1 VNTFWVFD
9 ARIKVKIS
17 PLRSIPTS
25 REDLSKA
32 KGEWKVELSQ
42 PYKSSASPRQG
53 ARVACSEVSSPQLC
67 EDARPSPAD

>member
-1 VNTFWVFD
+1 MNTIWVID

-42 PYKSSASPRQG
+42 VPRLG
-53 ARVACSEVSSPQLC
+53 RGLVLPAAR
-67 EDARPSPAD
+67 